1 MEGVLMSIFK
11 KLFGWTKSKQPEKEG
26 AGESGVAKPPL
37 AAPPTMP
44 LKEPIDPEL
53 KLDEDETPKDLQ
65 YLVAGYGQSV
75 GKQRDHNEDA
85 LFALTTMLSG
95 DNAQIPFGLYMVADG
110 MGGHQH
116 GDIASGTA
124 VRAMAGYILRKLYIP
139 LLDVSQ
145 ESPSQPLQEIM
156 QNGLYEAHRA
166 IPKYAPGGGTT
177 MTAVLIMGSQ
187 ITIAHVGDSRAYAV
201 YADGHM
207 QVLTR
212 DHSLVKRLEELGQIT
227 PDEAAQHPQR
237 NVLYRALGQAE
248 PFEPD
253 ITTFPL
259 HHPGYLF
266 ICSDGLWGV
275 VSERDI
281 YRLIAANP
289 IPEQACKKLVEAA
302 NAAGGPD
309 NITAILVRMP
319 D

>member
-1 MEGVLMSIFK
+1 MTGIFQ
-11 KLFGWTKSKQPEKEG
+11 KLFGRAKRTTPEKVEDG
-26 AGESGVAKPPL
+26 DKEAAIPGL
-37 AAPPTMP
+37 TAPPTMP
-44 LKEPIDPEL
+44 LKDPLEGDL
-53 KLDEDETPKDLQ
+53 KLQQDGAPTDVH

-85 LFALTTMLSG
+85 LFTLTTMLKG
-95 DNAQIPFGLYMVADG
+95 DNMHIPFGLYIVADG

-116 GDIASGTA
+116 GDIASETA
-124 VRAMAGYILRKLYIP
+124 VRSMAGFILRKLYIP
-139 LLDVSQ
+139 LLELPQ
-145 ESPSQPLQEIM
+145 EPPSEPLQEIM
-156 QNGLYEAHRA
+156 QNGLYEAHKA

-177 MTAVLIMGSQ
+177 MTAVLIMGDQ

-212 DHSLVKRLEELGQIT
+212 DHSLVKRLEELGQLT
-227 PDEAAQHPQR
+227 AEEAAQHPQR

-266 ICSDGLWGV
+266 LCSDGLWGV
-275 VSERDI
+275 VAEREI
-281 YRLIAANP
+281 YRLIVNNP
-289 IPEQACKKLVEAA
+289 TPQQACAKLVDAA

-309 NITAILVRMP
+309 NITAILIRMP